1 MEIGEHDFVVLVC
14 PSFLR
19 VAIQCLMDVL
29 FTKIISPSWKNSD
42 AVFKETAWL
51 FLRLNFICINSGI
64 KEMKVCVFR
73 KSECQLPFFLQQKGY
88 TRAVFLMH
96 KQNRQSF
103 QYFQVQAQVKKT
115 KARFDKLKLDVMQK
129 VDLLAASRCNMF
141 SHVLANY
148 QSSLL
153 HFWEKTSRTMT
164 AVAESFK
171 GYQYYEFSII
181 KVSLRQV
188 S

>member
-1 MEIGEHDFVVLVC
+1 M
-14 PSFLR
+14 
-19 VAIQCLMDVL
+19 
-29 FTKIISPSWKNSD
+29 
-42 AVFKETAWL
+42 
-51 FLRLNFICINSGI
+51 
-64 KEMKVCVFR
+64 
-73 KSECQLPFFLQQKGY
+73 
-88 TRAVFLMH
+88 
-96 KQNRQSF
+96 
-103 QYFQVQAQVKKT
+103 KKT

-171 GYQYYEFSII
+171 GYQYYEFNII
-181 KVSLRQV
+181 KVGTWRLSLFQSAV
-188 S
+188 